1 VRDLLVADDHLGD
14 AGRIAEIDERDS
26 SVITTTIDPARE
38 GDGLTDVLCSQ
49 GACGVSAK
57 HGGFLLIWE
66 MVNPASLPGAVS
78 VDSPAQPWVPLMKG
92 RHALRP

>member
-1 VRDLLVADDHLGD
+1 VGHLFVADDDLGD
-14 AGRIAEIDERDS
+14 ARGIPKIDERDS

-66 MVNPASLPGAVS
+66 MVNPASLPGTLS
-78 VDSPAQPWVPLMKG
+78 VDSPALAPFLS
-92 RHALRP
+92 